1 MKRTLTIYFGLLIF
15 FGAGIFAVIHH
26 GRNFTPPGASGSAF
40 APATSASAPT
50 TLPIVTGPAAH
61 DSWWAPF
68 AENFKE
74 PLSRLFLQVI
84 IIMIATRLVGGLFAR
99 YGQPAVVG
107 EVLAGILLGPSLLG
121 WVWPELQGFIFPKE
135 SLGVLKLLAQI
146 GVCLFMF
153 VVGLELE
160 LGQLKKKAQQ
170 AVLVSHVSILFPFML
185 GVLLAW
191 QMYATDA
198 GAGTTFTS
206 FALFMGIALSITAFP
221 VLARILKE
229 RRMEKTFL
237 GTTAIACAAVDD
249 ATAWILLAFVVAITR
264 ATSLA
269 STALG
274 LGLVVVFLGA
284 MLALLRPR
292 LPRWLGAE
300 EADERGAQGDGAP
313 SRSTLAAVLLIM
325 LLSALTTE
333 LIGVHALFGA
343 FIAGVAMPQSRRF
356 REQLIVRMENFSSLF
371 LLPLFFAFSGLR
383 TQVDLLNDPAAW
395 LACLAIIAVATL
407 GKLGGTLVTARLTG
421 MGWNDSFALGAL
433 MNTRGLVEL
442 VALNIGYDLG
452 ILSPR
457 IFAMLVL
464 MALVTT
470 FMTGPLLNFAERVRK
485 RRMASDA
492 VLV

>member
-1 MKRTLTIYFGLLIF
+1 MKRTLAIYLILLALFGTVIFTVIQQGRGLL
-15 FGAGIFAVIHH
+15 
-26 GRNFTPPGASGSAF
+26 PPGGTVAKVAAAAS
-40 APATSASAPT
+40 TE
-50 TLPIVTGPAAH
+50 VVAAEE
-61 DSWWAPF
+61 SLWAPL

-74 PLSRLFLQVI
+74 PLARLFLQVI
-84 IIMIATRLVGGLFAR
+84 VIVLATRTVGGLFAR
-99 YGQPAVVG
+99 FGQPAVVG

-121 WVWPELQGFIFPKE
+121 WLSPELQHFIFPKD
-135 SLGVLKLLAQI
+135 SMGTLKLLSQI

-160 LGQLKKKAQQ
+160 IAHLKQKAQQ
-170 AVLVSHVSILFPFML
+170 AVIVSHVSILFPFTL
-185 GVLLAW
+185 GVLVAW
-191 QMYATDA
+191 KLFGSYA
-198 GAGTTFTS
+198 GNGTTFTS

-249 ATAWILLAFVVAITR
+249 ATAWIILAFVVAITR
-264 ATSLA
+264 ATSVA
-269 STALG
+269 ATALG
-274 LGLVVVFLGA
+274 LAMVILFVGVMLVVI
-284 MLALLRPR
+284 RPY
-292 LPRWLGAE
+292 LPRWLRAE
-300 EADERGAQGDGAP
+300 AAENP
-313 SRSTLAAVLLIM
+313 SRSTLVAVLLVLM
-325 LLSALTTE
+325 TSALATE

-343 FIAGVAMPQSRRF
+343 FIAGVAMPESKRF

-383 TQVDLLNDPAAW
+383 TQVELLNDPASW
-395 LACLAIIAVATL
+395 LVCGAIIAVATL
-407 GKLGGTLVTARLTG
+407 GKLGGTLITARLTG

-470 FMTGPLLNFAERVRK
+470 FMTGPLLNLAERL
-485 RRMASDA
+485 RRRSIPAGA
-492 VLV
+492 PA

>member
-1 MKRTLTIYFGLLIF
+1 MAGAPPRMKRTFAIYFALLAFFGTGIF
-15 FGAGIFAVIHH
+15 FVIQQ
-26 GRNFTPPGASGSAF
+26 GRDLPPPGGAPVQVALDS
-40 APATSASAPT
+40 APAASLWTPM
-50 TLPIVTGPAAH
+50 
-61 DSWWAPF
+61 

-74 PLSRLFLQVI
+74 PVSRLFLQVI
-84 IIMIATRLVGGLFAR
+84 VIVLATRALGGLFSR

-121 WVWPELQGFIFPKE
+121 WVWPELQQFIFPAD
-135 SLGVLKLLAQI
+135 SLGVLKLLAQV

-160 LGQLKKKAQQ
+160 LGQLQKKAQQ
-170 AVLVSHVSILFPFML
+170 AVLVSHVSILFPFAL
-185 GVLLAW
+185 GVVLAW
-191 QMYATDA
+191 QLYAAYA

-249 ATAWILLAFVVAITR
+249 ATAWIILAFVVAITR
-264 ATSLA
+264 AANLA

-274 LGLVVVFLGA
+274 IALVVVFLA
-284 MLALLRPR
+284 VMLAVLRPR
-292 LPRWLGAE
+292 LPRWLGADAMSGRE
-300 EADERGAQGDGAP
+300 P
-313 SRSTLAAVLLIM
+313 SRATLSVVLLI
-325 LLSALTTE
+325 LLTSALTTE

-343 FIAGVAMPQSRRF
+343 FIAGVAMPQSQRF

-383 TQVDLLNDPAAW
+383 TQVDLLNDPASW
-395 LACLAIIAVATL
+395 LVCLAIVGVATL

-470 FMTGPLLNFAERVRK
+470 FMTGPLLNLAERVRK
-485 RRMASDA
+485 RRTAPA
-492 VLV
+492 GVLV